1 MRTCLA
7 FLVSAIAL
15 TGCGGDDGDSDGGT
29 ENSGVSLTGSNTTG
43 DESDTTDDDESTE
56 TSAGP
61 GGSET
66 MGSSDSESE
75 SDTDVNTTDDPVIPL
90 EIVPPELTVVVL
102 NNISEQGY
110 FNALYGGES
119 VEPNWSLANGTL
131 AVINNDGEVLGT
143 GNQGGQ
149 TTVQA
154 AYEGEL
160 ADALLNVVL
169 EKDQDNGPLEPGD
182 KDKLLD
188 ANTPDAEII
197 WAYPYDQMVYPL
209 GLRAPELMWNGGTA
223 GDKYLVHLTG
233 EFIDFKYYMFADP
246 PSRFLINP
254 EDWQQ
259 ITGTLAGSTV
269 NLKVSR
275 LKVGEETATVVVEHS
290 WTIANGALDGSVY
303 YWANS
308 LGRVLRINPGADAPE
323 DFLLNGGQD
332 GCSTCH
338 SVSSDGNTLILGGD
352 IKVSTWDLVN
362 NQSVLNIENV
372 GKAIRNWA
380 MPAIS
385 PNGQVLIEN
394 AAPLPGPPGGS
405 DGMWDAVTGTK
416 LENTGLEGVQLN
428 MPAFAPDG
436 SIIAYVD
443 HDTLDLAIYDYDSQT
458 VTASNPTML
467 VEAGDDPAL
476 NGITFPSVSPD
487 GKWIVYHRGQYPNS
501 LDTRLSPGDL
511 FLASA
516 EEPGLEYRL
525 SQVNGDDYSFAAGDR
540 DRGFNYEP
548 TFAPLSSGGYAWAV
562 FTSRR
567 TYGNRLEGASN
578 AVKQLWVFAID
589 LDPQPGVEPSHAAFW
604 LPGQDLGTLNM
615 RGFWALEA
623 DIPG

>member
-1 MRTCLA
+1 MHKYLVLLA
-7 FLVSAIAL
+7 AVTFV
-15 TGCGGDDGDSDGGT
+15 GCGDDGRETDGGT
-29 ENSGVSLTGSNTTG
+29 SGSGVSLT
-43 DESDTTDDDESTE
+43 EVDTTSGESETTEGPTTE

-61 GGSET
+61 SGSET
-66 MGSSDSESE
+66 MSTSDSEGT
-75 SDTDVNTTDDPVIPL
+75 SDTDVNTTDEPDVPFD
-90 EIVPPELTVVVL
+90 IVPPELTIVVL
-102 NNISEQGY
+102 NNISEQGDY
-110 FNALYGGES
+110 NALLDGEP
-119 VEPNWSLANGTL
+119 VEPNWALTNGTL
-131 AVINNDGEVLGT
+131 AVIDDEGQVLGT

-149 TTVQA
+149 TLVQA
-154 AYEGEL
+154 SYDGKAAE
-160 ADALLNVVL
+160 ALLNVVL
-169 EKDQDNGPLEPGD
+169 EKDVDNVPLDPGD
-182 KDKLLD
+182 EDKLLD
-188 ANTPDAEII
+188 ADTPDDEIV

-209 GLRAPELMWNGGTA
+209 GLRAPELMWNGGGV
-223 GDKYLVHLTG
+223 GDKYLIHFTG
-233 EFIDFKYYMFADP
+233 ENIDFKYFVLADP
-246 PSRFLINP
+246 PSRYLMSP
-254 EDWQQ
+254 EDWTQ
-259 ITGTLAGSTV
+259 INNTLAGEKV
-269 NLKVSR
+269 NLKVAR
-275 LKVGEETATVVVEHS
+275 LKPGAETATVVVEHS

-323 DFLLNGGQD
+323 DFLLAGGQD

-362 NQSVLNIENV
+362 NESVLNIENV
-372 GKAIRNWA
+372 GKPIRNWA

-385 PNGQVLIEN
+385 PDGQVLIEN

-405 DGMWDAVTGTK
+405 DGMWNAVTGEK
-416 LENTGLEGVQLN
+416 LENTGLEGVQLD

-443 HDTLDLAIYDYDSQT
+443 HQTLNLSLYEYDAQT
-458 VTASNPTML
+458 KTAANPTML
-467 VEAGDDPAL
+467 VEAGADPAW

-516 EEPGLEYRL
+516 ETPGVEYRL
-525 SQVNGDDYSFAAGDR
+525 SAVNGDDYPFAAGER
-540 DRGFNYEP
+540 DHSYNYEP
-548 TFAPLSSGGYAWAV
+548 TFAPLESGGYAWAV

-567 TYGNRLEGASN
+567 TYGNRLTGGSN

-589 LDPQPGVEPSHAAFW
+589 LDPQPGDEPSHPAFW
-604 LPGQDLGTLNM
+604 LPGQDLATLNM
-615 RGFWALEA
+615 RGFWALKA